1 MIPENEIDRR
11 KFLVRLSLLAG
22 VVPALVVSVP
32 ILSALLGPLLQQ
44 QKQEWRRVANL
55 SDIAVGETKLITYV
69 NADPLPWAGV
79 TAKSAAW
86 LRREGEQ
93 EFTAFSAHCT
103 HLGCPVRWEAQAQLF
118 MCPCHGGV
126 YYKDGTVAAGPP
138 PKPLTKIEV
147 RLNKNDIEIRT
158 APVPITTIT
167 E

>member
-1 MIPENEIDRR
+1 MIPQNEIDRR

-22 VVPALVVSVP
+22 TVPALVVAVP
-32 ILSALLGPLLQQ
+32 ILSALLGPLLQK

-86 LRREGEQ
+86 LRRESEQ
-93 EFTAFSAHCT
+93 LFVAFSAHCT
-103 HLGCPVRWEAQAQLF
+103 HLGCPVRWEAGAQLF

-126 YYKDGTVAAGPP
+126 YYKDGSVAAGPP
-138 PKPLTKIEV
+138 PKSLNKIEV
-147 RLNKNDIEIRT
+147 RVNKNNVEIRT